1 MVSYILWIDK
11 EIEKMKNKE
20 YIEELENINEFNV
33 ITFKEVDN
41 AIIKIKEIK
50 FVETYIIINNDMY
63 YDFIQEF
70 KKEEENIYII
80 LK

>member
-1 MVSYILWIDK
+1 
-11 EIEKMKNKE
+11 MKNKE

-63 YDFIQEF
+63 YD
-70 KKEEENIYII
+70 IYRRI
-80 LK
+80 

>member
-1 MVSYILWIDK
+1 MVSYIIWIDK

-50 FVETYIIINNDMY
+50 FVETYIIIMI
-63 YDFIQEF
+63 FIEEF

>member
-1 MVSYILWIDK
+1 
-11 EIEKMKNKE
+11 MKNKE

-63 YDFIQEF
+63 MILYKNLKKKKKIFILF
-70 KKEEENIYII
+70 

>member
-1 MVSYILWIDK
+1 MVSYIIWIDK

-41 AIIKIKEIK
+41 AIIKIKEIR
-50 FVETYIIINNDMY
+50 FVETYIIINKN
-63 YDFIQEF
+63 
-70 KKEEENIYII
+70 
-80 LK
+80 

>member
-1 MVSYILWIDK
+1 MVSYIIWIDK

-63 YDFIQEF
+63 YD
-70 KKEEENIYII
+70 IYRRI
-80 LK
+80 